1 MDAKLLLSQVG
12 QIAKKYDEIYKNTG
26 GYFNIFSIANIDSDE
41 VVICRVIKELLDPK
55 GSHYQGAAY
64 LELFME
70 CVLGR
75 TDFDIEV
82 LNHSFVEREKL
93 IDNNRR
99 IDLFISIPG
108 KADIP
113 IEVKIY
119 AGDQPSQCR
128 DYFEYAV
135 NSKLYYLTLD
145 GHKPSKESVL
155 DLASESVQTISF
167 GKEIIEWLEACLK
180 LPGTIRIAPIR
191 EIILQLIDILRKLTN
206 QAEDKM
212 EKEVIDLVM
221 ESKDSFKIAE
231 LIMSAVREAES
242 MMYDKY
248 FRALNERICAKYPQL
263 VDWPDDM
270 EEEYN
275 QYGVYYI
282 VKNLEDGNKLCLEI
296 ACEQTMYAGFTVCDS
311 NEEGIKCKGYISQE
325 DIMTGKWQSSDMWI
339 AWKYM
344 GYDMDERP
352 NFKHHNDAFY
362 DLIEEDGFKRFVDKS
377 METIDELMASLK

>member
-12 QIAKKYDEIYKNTG
+12 QISKKYDEIYKSTG
-26 GYFNIFSIANIDSDE
+26 GYFNIFSITNIESDE
-41 VVICRVIKELLDPK
+41 VVICRVIKELIDPR

-64 LELFME
+64 LKLFIE
-70 CVLGR
+70 NVLGR
-75 TDFDIEV
+75 SDFDIEE
-82 LNHSFVEREKL
+82 LEHAFVEREKL
-93 IDNNRR
+93 IVGNRR
-99 IDLFISIPG
+99 IDLFISIPD

-119 AGDQPSQCR
+119 AGDQPSQCY
-128 DYFEYAV
+128 DYFKYV
-135 NSKLYYLTLD
+135 KNSKLYYLTLD

-155 DLASESVQTISF
+155 DLEPEDVKTISF
-167 GKEIIEWLEACLK
+167 SKEIINWLEECLK

-221 ESKDSFKIAE
+221 ESKDSFKNAE

-362 DLIEEDGFKRFVDKS
+362 DLIEEEGFKRFVDKS